1 METRLRALFAW
12 LLERLIGA
20 LVLFMVALAF
30 MQVVL
35 RYGFSAAILWVEEIS
50 VMALIWLAWLGI
62 TYLWLSRS
70 HIAVDLLPTLLP
82 PAGERRLRL
91 AIELLGL
98 LAGATLAFI
107 SLETLEM
114 YADMDLG
121 SLEIDASLKY
131 YPVTVGGVGL
141 ALAALLNLWQRW
153 GEPDSEATP

>member
-131 YPVTVGGVGL
+131 IPVTAGGVGL
-141 ALAALLNLWQRW
+141 ALAAALNLWRGW
-153 GEPDSEATP
+153 EKREAAP

>member
-1 METRLRALFAW
+1 MESRLRALFAW

-20 LVLFMVALAF
+20 LLLFLVGLAF

-35 RYGFSAAILWVEEIS
+35 RYGFAAAILWVEEIS
-50 VMALIWLAWLGI
+50 VMALIWLAWIGI

-70 HIAVDLLPTLLP
+70 HIAVDLLPSLLP
-82 PAGERRLRL
+82 PDGERRLRL
-91 AIELLGL
+91 AIDLLAL

-131 YPVTVGGVGL
+131 YPVTAGGVGL
-141 ALAALLNLWQRW
+141 ALAALLNLWRHW
-153 GEPDSEATP
+153 GEREAAP

>member
-1 METRLRALFAW
+1 METRLRAGFAL

-20 LVLFMVALAF
+20 LVLFLVALAF

-62 TYLWLSRS
+62 PSLWLSRS

-82 PAGERRLRL
+82 PAAERRLRL

-98 LAGATLAFI
+98 LAGATLASI

-131 YPVTVGGVGL
+131 VPVTVGGVGL
-141 ALAALLNLWQRW
+141 ALAALLNLWRHW
-153 GEPDSEATP
+153 TEPGAEAAP